1 MVQIFLKLIK
11 YCVVGFS
18 GMLIDFGLT
27 YLLKEKIKTNK
38 YVANSLGF
46 IAAATSN
53 FYFNKY
59 WTFQDHADNITVE
72 FASFLSIGMLGLIIN
87 NVVIYLLTERYKNN
101 FYLSKFVAIVAV
113 TFWNFIMNYLFTF
126 NQ

>member
-1 MVQIFLKLIK
+1 
-11 YCVVGFS
+11 
-18 GMLIDFGLT
+18 MLIDFGLT

-38 YVANSLGF
+38 YVANSVGF

-59 WTFQDHADNITVE
+59 WTFQSTSDNVSVE
-72 FASFLSIGMLGLIIN
+72 FVSFLAIGLLGLVIN

-101 FYLSKFVAIVAV
+101 FYLSKFVAICAV

-126 NQ
+126 SQ

>member
-1 MVQIFLKLIK
+1 MVQIFLKLLK
-11 YCVVGFS
+11 YCIVGFS

-38 YVANSLGF
+38 YVASSLGF

-53 FYFNKY
+53 FYFNKF
-59 WTFQDHADNITVE
+59 WTFQDISENISVE
-72 FASFLSIGMLGLIIN
+72 FVSFLTIGLLGLIIN
-87 NVVIYLLTERYKNN
+87 NAVIYLLTERYKNN
-101 FYLSKFVAIVAV
+101 FYLSKFVAIVTV

>member
-1 MVQIFLKLIK
+1 MVQIFLKLLK
-11 YCVVGFS
+11 YCIVGFF

-38 YVANSLGF
+38 YVASSLGF

-53 FYFNKY
+53 FYFNKF
-59 WTFQDHADNITVE
+59 WTFQDISENISVE
-72 FASFLSIGMLGLIIN
+72 FVSFLTIGLLGLIIN
-87 NVVIYLLTERYKNN
+87 NGVIYLLTERYKNN
-101 FYLSKFVAIVAV
+101 FYLSKFAAIVAV